1 MSAVAPSRPHFQ
13 RRFVGVPPVLRASG
27 MATRGSWSSH
37 DHRCLHASVDSLIL
51 PSVPRY
57 LRRRR
62 RGFSAPRLPIDAA
75 IQLSAPLFAA
85 IAAAAVASVAAAPAA
100 SVAVTAASVVA
111 AAATAAAVATVAP
124 VAAAAVAVVVA
135 DTAGVPVV
143 TAAAAYVDGAA
154 AVATSAAVAIGNF
167 CRGCCRCRCRRR
179 RPLSCPS
186 QWPVVPL
193 PPWPRSA
200 PPSRWTARVTVVARA
215 FVAAASVAV
224 TGMLAC
230 QSRRAARLAQK
241 KCESREISALNV
253 LAWYVYRFS
262 AGGRTRL
269 FDSVNS
275 VCS

>member
-75 IQLSAPLFAA
+75 IQLLAPLFAA

-186 QWPVVPL
+186 HGLWCRCRRGLARRRRRGGLRVSLWSPGRL
-193 PPWPRSA
+193 SRPP
-200 PPSRWTARVTVVARA
+200 
-215 FVAAASVAV
+215 
-224 TGMLAC
+224 
-230 QSRRAARLAQK
+230 QSL
-241 KCESREISALNV
+241 L
-253 LAWYVYRFS
+253 L
-262 AGGRTRL
+262 
-269 FDSVNS
+269 
-275 VCS
+275 VCSLVRAGEPHV